1 MPRTR
6 REREHVPGAPGRR
19 PPPAVPATLP
29 MRLLSSSVLL
39 SLLTVSSLAPAQVSD
54 PVVAEALFRDG
65 RALFEAGRISE
76 ACRKFAES
84 QRIDPRLGTLLNLA
98 SCHKDEAKFASA
110 WEEYSEAVRMAR
122 RGNQKDREDLAL
134 GEIRLLEAVLTRLV
148 ITAAGAVAGQEVT
161 LDGLAVRKETLGTP
175 IPINPGEH
183 KVEVKA
189 PGYQPLTLPVV
200 AEKIRGNL
208 TLEIPALKPIGK
220 EPAASKQAEPAA
232 PPTVASSSLLT
243 MRTGSYIA
251 LGVGAVG
258 VGAGVVFGLRTL
270 SKRDEAASRCPGG
283 LCDAEGKS
291 LGDEAKQ
298 SATFSTIG
306 VGVGVAGVATGVT
319 LYLLSR
325 PSPAAVAV
333 VPVVTPTAASFS
345 AQVRF

>member
-1 MPRTR
+1 
-6 REREHVPGAPGRR
+6 
-19 PPPAVPATLP
+19 
-29 MRLLSSSVLL
+29 MRLLCSSVLL

-122 RGNQKDREDLAL
+122 RGNQKDREELAL

-148 ITAAGAVAGQEVT
+148 ITAAGAVPGQEVT
-161 LDGLAVRKETLGTP
+161 LDGLAVRQETLGTP

-200 AEKIRGNL
+200 AEKSRGNV

-283 LCDAEGKS
+283 PTQCDAEGKS

-325 PSPAAVAV
+325 RSPPAVAV
-333 VPVVTPTAASFS
+333 MPVVTPTAASFS